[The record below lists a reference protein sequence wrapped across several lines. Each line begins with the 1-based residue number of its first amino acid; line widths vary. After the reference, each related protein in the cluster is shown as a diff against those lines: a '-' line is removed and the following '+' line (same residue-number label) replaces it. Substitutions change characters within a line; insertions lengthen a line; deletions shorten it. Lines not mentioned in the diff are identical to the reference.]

1 MTVPFYVSPQQVLN
15 DRAEYA
21 RKGIARG
28 RSILAATVDEGI
40 LFVAEN
46 PMRSLHKIAEMYDRI
61 AFAAVGRYNEFE
73 SLRVAGVRKADIT
86 GYSYSREDVTA
97 RGLAG
102 AYAQTLGHIFTT
114 EMKPMEV
121 ELLVA
126 EVGADEDGDH
136 IFRVTFDGQITDE
149 TGYVAIGGKADDLAE
164 RFGGAYESE
173 MGAADAL
180 EAAVQALAD
189 QVERSVAAA
198 DLEVALLDRSVHGR
212 CFERMTLEVLTEML
226 GTDSVDPSTPGDD
239 SASDSGSESDSA
251 SASGSETPDDT

>member
-28 RSILAATVDEGI
+28 RSILAVTVDEGI

-126 EVGADEDGDH
+126 EVGADGDGDH
-136 IFRVTFDGQITDE
+136 VFRVTFDGQITDE
-149 TGYVAIGGKADDLAE
+149 TGFVAIGGKADDLAE
-164 RFGGAYESE
+164 RFGSSYEAQ
-173 MGAADAL
+173 MGAPDAL

-189 QVERSVAAA
+189 QAERTIDAA
-198 DLEVALLDRSVHGR
+198 DLEVALLDRSAARR
-212 CFERMTLEVLTEML
+212 CFQRMAPEEITEML
-226 GTDSVDPSTPGDD
+226 GTDTVDPAAP
-239 SASDSGSESDSA
+239 A
-251 SASGSETPDDT
+251 PDDGDTDTPETEEG

>member
-15 DRAEYA
+15 DRADYA

-28 RSILAATVDEGI
+28 RSILAIAVDEGI
-40 LFVAEN
+40 LLVAEN

-102 AYAQTLGHIFTT
+102 AYAQTLGQIFTT

-126 EVGADEDGDH
+126 EVGEHGDGDH
-136 IFRVTFDGQITDE
+136 MFRVTFDGQITDE
-149 TGYVAIGGKADDLAE
+149 SEFVAIGGKADDVAE
-164 RFGGAYESE
+164 RFGSRWESE

-180 EAAVQALAD
+180 ATAVQSLAD
-189 QVERSVAAA
+189 QAERDIAAA
-198 DLEVALLDRSVHGR
+198 DLEVALLDRTSTRR
-212 CFERMTLEVLTEML
+212 CFQRMSTEALTEML
-226 GTDSVDPSTPGDD
+226 GTDTVTASEPAAAADSDD
-239 SASDSGSESDSA
+239 
-251 SASGSETPDDT
+251 